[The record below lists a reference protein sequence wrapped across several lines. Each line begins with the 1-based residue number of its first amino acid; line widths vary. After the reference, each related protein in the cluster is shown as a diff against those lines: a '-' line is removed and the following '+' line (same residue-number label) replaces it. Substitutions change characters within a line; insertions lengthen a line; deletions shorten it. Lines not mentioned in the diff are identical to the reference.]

1 MKDEIKADTKTL
13 QTARNYDFNERKPEN
28 FAESRTMQLSILG
41 RKIDKGGGENRLQRE
56 ARKRAGRSP
65 RALTSI

>member
-1 MKDEIKADTKTL
+1 MKDEIKSGYENL
-13 QTARNYDFNERKPEN
+13 TATRNYDFNEREPEN

-41 RKIDKGGGENRLQRE
+41 RKIDKGGGENRQKRK